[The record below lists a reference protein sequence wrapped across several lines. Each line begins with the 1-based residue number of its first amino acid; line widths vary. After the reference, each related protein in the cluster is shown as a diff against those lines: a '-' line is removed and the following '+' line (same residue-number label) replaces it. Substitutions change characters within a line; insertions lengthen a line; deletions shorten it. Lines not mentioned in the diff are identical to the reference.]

1 MEAELPAEAD
11 QVLAEV
17 GCLGVVEDQDEVL
30 RFLFQVVADCQQD
43 FLDLIKSDEQ
53 EFVGMQILDK
63 GGLNLR
69 GEVAVSLIQLLSL
82 GGRRGRTFL
91 GRIVLLQRL
100 WKPRMKVREKLHKVV
115 RDEILPWLGW
125 HHLAAWSTRINLL
138 VGEVGAHECEFQD
151 LLGLVSGVL
160 SLLFLLVGRAFDYFS
175 LRFGR
180 LHY

>member
-69 GEVAVSLIQLLSL
+69 GEVALSLIQLLSL
-82 GGRRGRTFL
+82 GGRRGSTFL

-100 WKPRMKVREKLHKVV
+100 WKPRMKVGEKLYKVV
-115 RDEILPWLGW
+115 RDKILPWLGW
-125 HHLAAWSTRINLL
+125 HHLAELSTRINLL
-138 VGEVGAHECEFQD
+138 VGEVWAHECEFQD

-160 SLLFLLVGRAFDYFS
+160 SLLFLLVGRAFDCLS
-175 LRFGR
+175 LRFGG